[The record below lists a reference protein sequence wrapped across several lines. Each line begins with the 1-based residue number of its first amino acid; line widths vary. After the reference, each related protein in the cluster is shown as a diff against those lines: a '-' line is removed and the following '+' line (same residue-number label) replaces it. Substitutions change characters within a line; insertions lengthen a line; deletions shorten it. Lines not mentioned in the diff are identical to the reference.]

1 MVPVDHLIL
10 QTSHFHARLAIVLL
24 SFSNERMTSNLARE
38 WALKLT
44 QAQDGTNE
52 AARLEFAKD
61 YSTAFSTY
69 VRTGETYL
77 WLIRHFDRRQRA
89 GSSEGDDELKARLR
103 KAASKVLERAELIKS
118 LRKDIVVPPRD
129 ILSPDAQAA
138 ILYRSS
144 TIGALSYPLW
154 DAAAVSA
161 FDGLQASSEDQPALA
176 SSHLQRS
183 AQFRRAA
190 ETAGSPQLINY
201 DSPLRGRDIVQDV
214 VTDCSFVA
222 ALQVAAEYDRRW
234 SSKIATAALHP
245 RDAQDQACPNQGGK
259 YAVKLH
265 FNGGARRVVV
275 DDKLPCFPDG
285 TLIGVAAVRNDQF
298 WPALVEKAFL
308 KVMGGYDFPGSN
320 SAADLHTLTGW
331 LPEQVLLQQAGF
343 RREQTWH
350 SLHTAFVNGRC
361 ILTVGTGANALSRPR
376 DKRWRWL
383 SPAHNY
389 AVLDVREHEGL
400 REVLVVNSWRRAP
413 SAIDADLSDQTE
425 ALNLQVVPSPSQV
438 RDDEVHVLSWE
449 DICMRFDTIHV
460 NWRLSDF
467 AHSETVHCAW
477 DSRNEQLGLSQNMQ
491 LQILFDWSAR
501 KEGESTDGPSN
512 ATGDDSEELWLHLNR
527 HMTGSSEPES
537 ALIAV
542 HAFNHTDGRKL
553 YQLTDR
559 EQMGAFTD
567 SSHALH
573 KMRIRPDCQAVTV
586 IASQYGVNCETSFS
600 LSAYGPVPMT
610 IRALP
615 RAYANRIT
623 TSGSWSGRSAGGN
636 LAQPTFGFNPQYVL
650 EIEDSGSNM
659 TSDASLLIMA
669 ETARMVPLQVMLV
682 HSGGGMRVEQ
692 VEEPEV
698 IMSSGVY
705 THAVAIAE
713 RRADGSAVA
722 SAGSIKSSTR
732 SPLLRRRNG
741 VPPGKYTLIV
751 STFAPGVEGDFFLTI
766 ESSHRLAAIR
776 PIPQEGAGM
785 FHRALR
791 GQWSIERGTAAGGPT
806 GGLYCQNPCW
816 KLAIPAGGATIQM
829 RLRLDTNDVSISSRL
844 PFKPNSGP
852 APDAPGGTGQ
862 QTRPPLNLAIFRL
875 ESRSVGDEERR
886 RDAGLDERS
895 ADSKISITAVQAPVL
910 PKASEVTSSGP
921 YADRLHGVAI
931 GRQHLE
937 AGEYVLVASTFNTC
951 QEASFV
957 VEVWSETGLEV
968 R

>member
-1 MVPVDHLIL
+1 MASTP
-10 QTSHFHARLAIVLL
+10 
-24 SFSNERMTSNLARE
+24 ARE
-38 WALKLT
+38 WALKLKH
-44 QAQDGTNE
+44 AQDGTNE

-61 YSTAFSTY
+61 YTAAFSTY

-77 WLIRHFDRRQRA
+77 WLIRQFHQRQRA
-89 GSSEGDDELKARLR
+89 GSTEGDEELKARLR
-103 KAASKVLERAELIKS
+103 KAASKVLERAELIRS

-138 ILYRSS
+138 VLYRSS
-144 TIGALSYPLW
+144 TVGAHSYPLW
-154 DAAAVSA
+154 DAASIPAL
-161 FDGLQASSEDQPALA
+161 DGPRFSDSEDQPALA
-176 SSHLQRS
+176 SSHLERS
-183 AQFRRAA
+183 AQFRRAS
-190 ETAGSPQLINY
+190 ETAGSPQLIDY
-201 DSPLRGRDIVQDV
+201 ESPLRGRDIVQDV

-245 RDAQDQACPNQGGK
+245 RDAQDRACLNGRGK
-259 YAVKLH
+259 YAVKLY
-265 FNGGARRVVV
+265 FNGGARQVVV

-285 TLIGVAAVRNDQF
+285 TLIGAAAVRNDQF

-350 SLHTAFVNGRC
+350 ALHTAFVHGRC
-361 ILTVGTGANALSRPR
+361 ILTVGTGANTLSRPR
-376 DKRWRWL
+376 DKSWKWL

-389 AVLDVREHEGL
+389 AVLDLREHEGH
-400 REVLVVNSWRRAP
+400 RQVVVVNSWRRAP
-413 SAIDADLSDQTE
+413 SVVE
-425 ALNLQVVPSPSQV
+425 ALSERTESLSLGAGPSSSQE

-467 AHSETVHCAW
+467 ARSETVHCAW
-477 DSRNEQLGLSQNMQ
+477 DSRIEQLSLSQNMQ
-491 LQILFDWSAR
+491 LQILFDWSGR
-501 KEGESTDGPSN
+501 KGGEGTAEASTTTSDNG
-512 ATGDDSEELWLHLNR
+512 EELWLHLNR

-586 IASQYGVNCETSFS
+586 IASQYGVNRETSFS
-600 LSAYGPVPMT
+600 LSAYGSIPMT

-615 RAYANRIT
+615 RAYANRVT

-650 EIEDSGSNM
+650 ETEDTNSNAAA
-659 TSDASLLIMA
+659 DASLLIMA
-669 ETARMVPLQVMLV
+669 ETARMVPLQIMLV
-682 HSGGGMRVEQ
+682 HSRGGQRVEQ

-698 IMSSGVY
+698 IMSSGMY

-713 RRADGSAVA
+713 RKADGST
-722 SAGSIKSSTR
+722 STSSSSLPSPAR
-732 SPLLRRRNG
+732 SPLPRQRSG
-741 VPPGKYTLIV
+741 VSPGKYTLIV

-766 ESSHRLAAIR
+766 ESSHRIAAIR

-791 GQWSIERGTAAGGPT
+791 EQWSIERGTAAGGPT
-806 GGLYCQNPCW
+806 GGLYFQNPCW
-816 KLAIPAGGATIQM
+816 KVVVPVGGATIQM
-829 RLRLDTNDVSISSRL
+829 RLRLDTNDTSISTRL
-844 PFKPNSGP
+844 PFQANSDLAVNAARGR
-852 APDAPGGTGQ
+852 GQ

-875 ESRSVGDEERR
+875 NSLPLGKDGQNADAPSDSGQRS
-886 RDAGLDERS
+886 DARVLI
-895 ADSKISITAVQAPVL
+895 AAIKAPVL

-931 GRQHLE
+931 GRRRLE
-937 AGEYVLVASTFNTC
+937 AGEYVLVASTFNTG

-968 R
+968 K